1 MKNLVKTLL
10 FTVLIFSASAIQ
22 AQDYKFGHV
31 ESQRIIVLMPEY
43 QQASD
48 SLQAVRAKYDETAE
62 NMQVEINR
70 KYNNLVEQQNELDSL
85 ILESMFSEVQSMQE
99 RLQTFQQQAGQKLRA
114 LEGRL
119 LEEVMGKLEDAIS
132 EVANEMNLIY
142 VFDVSGRNPVY
153 YSDQSLDVGPMVKEK
168 MGIQ

>member
-1 MKNLVKTLL
+1 MKKLINILL
-10 FTVLIFSASAIQ
+10 ISVFVFTTSAVQ

-31 ESQRIIVLMPEY
+31 ESQRIITLMPEY
-43 QQASD
+43 QKASD
-48 SLQAVRAKYDETAE
+48 SLNTVRLKYDETAE

-99 RLQTFQQQAGQKLRA
+99 RLQNFQQQAGQKLRA

-119 LEEVMGKLEDAIS
+119 LEDVMGKLESAIAD
-132 EVANEMNLIY
+132 VAKEMNLIY

-153 YSDQSLDVGPMVKEK
+153 YSNQSLDVGPMVKEK

>member
-1 MKNLVKTLL
+1 MKDLNNILL
-10 FTVLIFSASAIQ
+10 IVVFVFTTSAVQ

-31 ESQRIIVLMPEY
+31 ESQRIITLMPEY

-48 SLQAVRAKYDETAE
+48 SLNNVRLKYDETAE

-99 RLQTFQQQAGQKLRA
+99 RLQNFQAQAQQKLRT
-114 LEGRL
+114 LEGNL
-119 LEEVMGKLEDAIS
+119 LQAVMAKLDTAIA
-132 EVANEMNLIY
+132 EVAKELELIY
-142 VFDVSGRNPVY
+142 VFDTSQRNPVY
-153 YSDQSLDVGPMVKEK
+153 ASDKSIDVGPMVKE
-168 MGIQ
+168 